1 MRLLSLI
8 LFLAVGMGI
17 AAFGG
22 YYALHKPPGEIAA
35 PSDFDELEWLRRE
48 FALSAE
54 QMEKVE
60 MLHGEYRPKCDALC
74 EQVIAARKQLEGKL
88 LVADSVTPELE
99 AELAHFSQVKEKC
112 QRFML
117 EHVYRVAEVMTPAQ
131 RERYLDRA
139 RVQVTMHEPTGN

>member
-8 LFLAVGMGI
+8 LLIAVGMGV

-22 YYALHKPPGEIAA
+22 YYALHKPPGIVAA
-35 PSDFDELEWLRRE
+35 PTAFDELEWLRRE

-60 MLHGEYRPKCDALC
+60 VLHGEYRPMCDTLC
-74 EQVIAARKQLEGKL
+74 DQVIEARKQLDEKL
-88 LVADSVTPELE
+88 RVSDSLTPELE
-99 AELAHFSQVKEKC
+99 EELAHFSQVKEKC

-117 EHVYRVAEVMTPAQ
+117 EHVFRVAEVMTPTQ
-131 RERYLDRA
+131 RKRYLDRA
-139 RVQVTMHEPTGN
+139 RMQITTHEPTGN